1 MDDTLAY
8 IDQASFLGFRAL
20 GHGPLIQLTWIYDH
34 DVDLEALR
42 RFQRA
47 LGRGML
53 GRRVER
59 SPLPFGRHHWVRWP
73 GPDALDVSAD
83 RRPRSE
89 VPDWIEERLRLTIDP
104 EYGPP
109 WHLGVQPLA
118 GGGAAVSLVVSHT
131 VGDGVGIT
139 LAVTEAAAGVVRDPG
154 YPAPASRP
162 VTRGLREDLR
172 TVVRAVPEMGRA
184 VAAAGR
190 LARDNRDDVT
200 TSVRKAAPADARGQ
214 VVRVPSV
221 AAYVGTADW
230 DERAGQLGGT
240 SNSLFLGVA
249 SRLGQLLGRVAT
261 DGTVQLA
268 VPVSERTEDDLRG
281 NALTGITVTADPESV
296 TVDLTGVRTAVKRAL
311 TTLDDARNQLLAPL
325 PLTPLIPRALA
336 RRLEGMALGN
346 DVVIGCSNIGELQPA
361 ANRPDGSDAASF
373 AIRSVESRTTRADL
387 HRLGG
392 LLFLMSA
399 RVNGLVSVTVS
410 YADASGSNT
419 RGDLVETLQR
429 VLADFGLSGR
439 VE

>member
-1 MDDTLAY
+1 VDNTLAY

-34 DVDLEALR
+34 DVDLGALH

-47 LGRGML
+47 LAGGML

-59 SPLPFGRHHWVRWP
+59 SPLPFGRHRWVRWS
-73 GPDALDVSAD
+73 GPESLDVSAV
-83 RRPRSE
+83 RRPRTE
-89 VPDWIEERLRLTIDP
+89 VPGWVEERLRMAVDP

-109 WHLGVQPLA
+109 WHLGVQPLD

-139 LAVTEAAAGVVRDPG
+139 IAVAEAAAGVVREPG

-162 VTRGLREDLR
+162 ASGTLLADS
-172 TVVRAVPEMGRA
+172 RAVLRAMPEMGRA
-184 VAAAGR
+184 VVAAGR

-200 TSVRKAAPADARGQ
+200 TSVRKAAPAAASGQ
-214 VVRVPSV
+214 LVQVPSV
-221 AAYVGTADW
+221 TAYVGIADW
-230 DERAGQLGGT
+230 DECAGRLGGT

-249 SRLGQLLGRVAT
+249 ARLGRLLGRVAP
-261 DGTVQLA
+261 DGMVHLA
-268 VPVSERTEDDLRG
+268 VPVSERGDGDLRG
-281 NALTGITVTADPESV
+281 NALTGITVTADPDSV
-296 TVDLTGVRTAVKRAL
+296 TSDLTGVRKAVKQAL
-311 TTLDDARNQLLAPL
+311 TTLEDARNQLLAPL

-336 RRLEGMALGN
+336 RRLEGMALGD
-346 DVVIGCSNIGELQPA
+346 DVVIGCSNIGPLEPA
-361 ANRPDGSDAASF
+361 ANRPDGSDAACF

-399 RVNGLVSVTVS
+399 RVHGTVSVTFS
-410 YADASGSNT
+410 YAGPSGDNS
-419 RGDLVETLQR
+419 RDDLAETVRR
-429 VLADFGLSGR
+429 VLADFGLPGR

>member
-1 MDDTLAY
+1 MDNTLAY

-20 GHGPLIQLTWIYDH
+20 GHGPLIQLTWIYNH
-34 DVDLEALR
+34 DVDLDALQQ
-42 RFQRA
+42 FQRA
-47 LGRGML
+47 LGSGML

-59 SPLPFGRHHWVRWP
+59 SPLPFGRHHWVRWA
-73 GPDALDVSAD
+73 GPDKLDVSPI
-83 RRPRSE
+83 RKPRSE

-131 VGDGVGIT
+131 VGDGVGIA
-139 LAVTEAAAGVVRDPG
+139 LAVAEAAAGAVREPG
-154 YPAPASRP
+154 YPAPAAQSGMRTLLGD
-162 VTRGLREDLR
+162 TRA
-172 TVVRAVPEMGRA
+172 VVRSVPEMGRA
-184 VAAAGR
+184 VVAAGR
-190 LARDNRDDVT
+190 LARDNRDDVAS
-200 TSVRKAAPADARGQ
+200 SVRKSAPAGAHGQ
-214 VVRVPSV
+214 LVQVPSV
-221 AAYVGTADW
+221 TAYVDAADW
-230 DERAGQLGGT
+230 DRRAGELGGT

-249 SRLGQLLGRVAT
+249 ARLGQVLGRVAD
-261 DGTVQLA
+261 DGMVHLA

-281 NALTGITVTADPESV
+281 NALTGITVTADPASV
-296 TVDLTGVRTAVKRAL
+296 TADLTGVRKAIKQAL
-311 TTLDDARNQLLAPL
+311 TTLDDARNQLLSPL

-361 ANRPDGSDAASF
+361 ANRPDGSDADAF

-399 RVNGLVSVTVS
+399 RVNGLVSVTIS
-410 YADASGSNT
+410 FGEPSGSNT
-419 RGDLVETLQR
+419 RDDLAAAVRLVLDDFTVPGLVE
-429 VLADFGLSGR
+429 
-439 VE
+439 